1 MQDSEN
7 KLESSDQNYAAD
19 RDSCTDSKEVYVS
32 RRTWATAVRTIFT
45 AMVSD
50 GTPIVREMGP
60 KMMLCSIHDIQE
72 EAYATLKSKMVGPDV
87 VLM

>member
-1 MQDSEN
+1 
-7 KLESSDQNYAAD
+7 
-19 RDSCTDSKEVYVS
+19 
-32 RRTWATAVRTIFT
+32 
-45 AMVSD
+45 MVSD